1 MDIHVSLDSP
11 GDRTAR
17 IYTALREA
25 ILDGRLARGDRVPAT
40 RDLARQLGVARGTVT
55 SAYDRLVAEGF
66 LESRTGSGTF
76 VTDVAL
82 ATGAEDRERRARS
95 GAVQPLGLWLA
106 PGGEPERP
114 PDGRVHDL
122 HAGLPDRRLFPL
134 EVWRRLVSTQ
144 LRRSRLEDLTYV
156 GRGHRRLRDE
166 VARHLGLARSVVC
179 SGEDVIVTVGA
190 QQAID
195 LVARVLVEPGTVV
208 AVEDPGYTAAHR
220 LFGTHRAVVRGAPVD
235 REGLVVDA
243 LPDDARVVYVTPSHQ
258 FPTGVAMSLAR
269 RAELLRWAV
278 RHDAVILEDD
288 YDSEFRFSD
297 RPLEPLQSL
306 DREGRVVYVGTF
318 SKSLLPALRVG
329 YLVAPISLQP
339 ALREAKRVSM
349 WEGDVVTHGA
359 LADFIAE
366 GHHAAH
372 VRRAS
377 RVYGERRSRLLA
389 ELSRFDDVL
398 EVMPSVAGL
407 HVSVHFRDQS
417 VDDRSVA
424 AEAARHGVRTEA
436 LTPRYL
442 EQPPVQGLVMGIGTI
457 DADAIQ
463 DAVRRLG
470 RALPRP

>member
-243 LPDDARVVYVTPSHQ
+243 LPDDARV
-258 FPTGVAMSLAR
+258 
-269 RAELLRWAV
+269 E
-278 RHDAVILEDD
+278 I
-288 YDSEFRFSD
+288 
-297 RPLEPLQSL
+297 
-306 DREGRVVYVGTF
+306 GR
-318 SKSLLPALRVG
+318 
-329 YLVAPISLQP
+329 
-339 ALREAKRVSM
+339 
-349 WEGDVVTHGA
+349 
-359 LADFIAE
+359 
-366 GHHAAH
+366 AH
-372 VRRAS
+372 V
-377 RVYGERRSRLLA
+377 
-389 ELSRFDDVL
+389 
-398 EVMPSVAGL
+398 
-407 HVSVHFRDQS
+407 
-417 VDDRSVA
+417 
-424 AEAARHGVRTEA
+424 
-436 LTPRYL
+436 
-442 EQPPVQGLVMGIGTI
+442 
-457 DADAIQ
+457 
-463 DAVRRLG
+463 
-470 RALPRP
+470 